1 MTAKQPPPSDANRG
15 SARGVADETFART
28 MAAFAT
34 VFERITPWL
43 LDLGSWIF
51 GALIA
56 FNLVIL
62 GALLTVGPADP
73 SVLVATSGFAL
84 ALPLDAA
91 GFAVLRLAVDMKN
104 VALEEVTTTAFQEA
118 GFEIERRAPTPS
130 EATEKRRMIVVL
142 RYAYIFLALAIVLS
156 LVGMTSAL
164 WHMAWWIAIIFV
176 AMVVVSQGL
185 GFRAIA
191 FSGSSTVWRGPAG
204 ANDPRA
210 PSGPSEK

>member
-1 MTAKQPPPSDANRG
+1 MTKQPPPTNADRR
-15 SARGVADETFART
+15 SARGIADETFART

-51 GALIA
+51 GAVIA

-62 GALLTVGPADP
+62 GALLTVGPVDP
-73 SVLVATSGFAL
+73 SVLVATAGFAL

-91 GFAVLRLAVDMKN
+91 GFGVLRLAVDMKN
-104 VALEEVTTTAFQEA
+104 VALEEITTTAFQVA
-118 GFEIERRAPTPS
+118 GFEIEKRAPTPT
-130 EATEKRRMIVVL
+130 EATEKRRMMVVL

-156 LVGMTSAL
+156 LVGMTAAL
-164 WHMAWWIAIIFV
+164 WHMAWWIAVMFV

-191 FSGSSTVWRGPAG
+191 SGGSNA
-204 ANDPRA
+204 A
-210 PSGPSEK
+210 

>member
-1 MTAKQPPPSDANRG
+1 MAKQPPPTKANRG

-62 GALLTVGPADP
+62 GALLTVGPVDP
-73 SVLVATSGFAL
+73 SVLVATAGFAL

-91 GFAVLRLAVDMKN
+91 GFAVLRLAVDLKN
-104 VALEEVTTTAFQEA
+104 VALEEITTTAF
-118 GFEIERRAPTPS
+118 
-130 EATEKRRMIVVL
+130 
-142 RYAYIFLALAIVLS
+142 
-156 LVGMTSAL
+156 
-164 WHMAWWIAIIFV
+164 
-176 AMVVVSQGL
+176 
-185 GFRAIA
+185 
-191 FSGSSTVWRGPAG
+191 
-204 ANDPRA
+204 
-210 PSGPSEK
+210 

>member
-1 MTAKQPPPSDANRG
+1 MTARQPPPNDAGRAT
-15 SARGVADETFART
+15 ARGVADETFGRT

-51 GALIA
+51 GALLA

-62 GALLTVGPADP
+62 GALLTVGPVDP
-73 SVLVATSGFAL
+73 SVLVATAGFAL

-104 VALEEVTTTAFQEA
+104 VALEEITTTAFQEA
-118 GFEIERRAPTPS
+118 GFEIENRAPTPS
-130 EATEKRRMIVVL
+130 EATEKRRMMVVL
-142 RYAYIFLALAIVLS
+142 RYAYLFLGLAVVLS
-156 LVGMTSAL
+156 LVGMTAAL
-164 WHMAWWIAIIFV
+164 WHMAWWIAVIFV
-176 AMVVVSQGL
+176 AMVIVSQGL

-191 FSGSSTVWRGPAG
+191 FSGSNTVWRGPAS
-204 ANDPRA
+204 AVDRHA
-210 PSGPSEK
+210 PSGPGEK

>member
-1 MTAKQPPPSDANRG
+1 MTPKGPQPTNADRG
-15 SARGVADETFART
+15 TARGVADETFART

-62 GALLTVGPADP
+62 GALLTVGPVDP
-73 SVLVATSGFAL
+73 SVLVATAGFAL

-104 VALEEVTTTAFQEA
+104 VALEEITTTAFQEA
-118 GFEIERRAPTPS
+118 GFEIETRAPAPS
-130 EATEKRRMIVVL
+130 EATEKRRMLVVL
-142 RYAYIFLALAIVLS
+142 RYAYIFLGLAIVFS
-156 LVGMTSAL
+156 LVGMTAAL
-164 WHMAWWIAIIFV
+164 WHMAWWIAVLFV
-176 AMVVVSQGL
+176 AVVVVSQAL
-185 GFRAIA
+185 GFRAIV
-191 FSGSSTVWRGPAG
+191 FSGSNAPWRPPAG
-204 ANDPRA
+204 GVERA
-210 PSGPSEK
+210 ASAGSNEK